1 MGNEFGICLRD
12 GRQVEFISSSTLP
25 AVESPPTEYLQIL
38 PNLSWGRGD
47 FFVPPSQPEPAPRLM
62 EEVLSGAPSLDP
74 SFLPNLIADSTPQ
87 PVSPE
92 LYQQV
97 LLLRPDLASQPQAQ
111 MRTMA
116 LQTTTAGGL
125 PGEQMFMLLRE
136 EPPPPSP
143 PPPPNSGG
151 SSPTPPNGGNFLP
164 FSQFVPIAIISL
176 GVNLGIQA
184 KLNRELENQN
194 WTSQQRLPVLF
205 ASSLATSYGT
215 QRLWQATGFTGPLS
229 WSQFG
234 QALLVSRGA
243 TAFTIAAS
251 DWVTGNTS
259 PTRNTVISIGSP
271 LVVSAAYALGTRSAV
286 QAAIEGT
293 LIRSGVRCAGGA
305 LAVLGIPF
313 LASDLTRVG
322 MALYASRFAS
332 DHGDNLNFNHF
343 AFSLE
348 AHQFMDQYGHPGTT
362 EALMPLIHLATRFRA
377 PGRVGLALAQ
387 RAAES
392 FRTGLEERIL
402 QLALENTFGSGTPQ
416 SLQNYAQGSNTTT
429 NWSFDFDRFRNRLQE
444 YFRTNRDAFHFFFS
458 AYPRLRSQGFRSE
471 RLDFW
476 MSHIDEN
483 GNFIGEH
490 ASREILAKILELVSH
505 ARTDAQWRYIDQGRA
520 INLLTEPSEET
531 RRQILDQEAQ
541 ASLVNG
547 HRPLPML
554 PRPFA
559 MRLPNARTPEQERF
573 LAPPSSSTPGGG
585 LGYQLILKIRNY
597 RLLIEALE
605 RAHP

>member
-12 GRQVEFISSSTLP
+12 GRQVEFTSSSTLP
-25 AVESPPTEYLQIL
+25 AAERAPSEYLQIL

-62 EEVLSGAPSLDP
+62 EEVLSGAPSLN
-74 SFLPNLIADSTPQ
+74 STFLPNLAFDSTPQ
-87 PVSPE
+87 PISPE

-97 LLLRPDLASQPQAQ
+97 LLLRPDLAAEPQAQ
-111 MRTMA
+111 LRTTI
-116 LQTTTAGGL
+116 LQTANAPEL
-125 PGEQMFMLLRE
+125 PEGETFMLFRE
-136 EPPPPSP
+136 ESPPPSSPPPPS
-143 PPPPNSGG
+143 SGG
-151 SSPTPPNGGNFLP
+151 SGPTPPNGGNFLP

-176 GVNLGIQA
+176 GVNLGVQA
-184 KLNRELENQN
+184 RLNRELENQN

-243 TAFTIAAS
+243 TAFTIWAADS
-251 DWVTGNTS
+251 VTGNTS
-259 PTRNTVISIGSP
+259 ANRNTAISVGTP
-271 LVVSAAYALGTRSAV
+271 LLISGIYALGTRTAV
-286 QAAIEGT
+286 QTAIEGT
-293 LIRSGVRCAGGA
+293 LLRSGLRCAGGA

-348 AHQFMDQYGHPGTT
+348 AHQFIDQYGHPGTT

-377 PGRVGLALAQ
+377 PGRVGLELAQ

-402 QLALENTFGSGTPQ
+402 QLALENTFSLGNPG
-416 SLQNYAQGSNTTT
+416 SLQNYSAGRNVTS
-429 NWSFDFDRFRNRLQE
+429 WSFDFDHFRNRLQE

-476 MSHIDEN
+476 MSHIDRN
-483 GNFIGEH
+483 GNFIGENT
-490 ASREILAKILELVSH
+490 SREILAKILELVSH
-505 ARTDAQWRYIDQGRA
+505 ARTDAQSRFIDQGRA
-520 INLLTEPSEET
+520 IHLLTEPSEET
-531 RRQILDQEAQ
+531 RRQILDQEAREP
-541 ASLVNG
+541 LVNG

-554 PRPFA
+554 PRPFT
-559 MRLPNARTPEQERF
+559 MRLPNARTPEQVHF
-573 LAPPSSSTPGGG
+573 LAPSSSSTPGGG